1 MFIASNGVDKARIY
15 ARITLY
21 YENIIAIR
29 KDQMRHN
36 VDYNSRKKSIL
47 NSAINRYIKNALP
60 VASDDISEEFDLSSA
75 TIRNI
80 FSELEES
87 GYLKHPY
94 TSSGRIPTNKGYRYY
109 VDFLIQQMEL
119 MDDEKQRILKD
130 CKRKMHRLDDALENT
145 SEVISEITHYTGIV
159 SFLEWQ
165 DRLFYK
171 GISRIIDQPEFKDA
185 DKIRLLIK
193 LMEDKSRLLDIV
205 NRDYTG
211 KVKVYIGNELGWPEM
226 ESYSLIVTTYKL
238 KNQPYGRLAVLGP
251 MRMEYNHIIPALEY
265 ISDVLTNVL
274 REL

>member
-1 MFIASNGVDKARIY
+1 MTR
-15 ARITLY
+15 
-21 YENIIAIR
+21 
-29 KDQMRHN
+29 N

-60 VASDDISEEFDLSSA
+60 VASDDISAEFDLSSA
-75 TIRNI
+75 TIRSI

-94 TSSGRIPTNKGYRYY
+94 TSGGRIPTNKGYRYY

-119 MDDEKQRILKD
+119 MDDEKQRIVKD

-145 SEVISEITHYTGIV
+145 SEVISEITHYAGIV
-159 SFLEWQ
+159 SFLQWQ
-165 DRLFYK
+165 DRIFYK
-171 GISRIIDQPEFKDA
+171 GISRIIDQPEFRDA
-185 DKIRLLIK
+185 DKIRLLVK
-193 LMEDKSRLLDIV
+193 LMEDKGKLLDIV

-211 KVKVYIGNELGWPEM
+211 KVKVYIGDELGWPEM
-226 ESYSLIVTTYKL
+226 ENYSLIVTTYKL

-265 ISDVLTNVL
+265 ISDVLTDVL
-274 REL
+274 RDI